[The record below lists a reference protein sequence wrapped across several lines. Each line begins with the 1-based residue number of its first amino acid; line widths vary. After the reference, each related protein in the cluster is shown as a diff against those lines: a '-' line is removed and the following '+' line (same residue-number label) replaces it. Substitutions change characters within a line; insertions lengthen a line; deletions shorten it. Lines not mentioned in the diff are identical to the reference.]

1 MAESI
6 SCRLGR
12 ESCPAGGEDAILAE
26 ALARHDPGV
35 FGLLVET
42 HQAKVARLA
51 SRLLGWPQD
60 VDDVVQE
67 VFLAVW
73 KGLPRFRG
81 KSELGTW
88 LTRITINKCR
98 SHRRKEMLRL
108 RRLWNRQQEDAADS
122 VSADQVTL
130 DRETQAEVRRGVRR
144 LPARYCEVVVLRYLE
159 EMPVDEIGRIL
170 GLTRNTV
177 EVRLHRARERLKKEL
192 AGLLD
197 G

>member
-26 ALARHDPGV
+26 AFARHDPAV
-35 FGLLVET
+35 FDLLVET

-81 KSELGTW
+81 QSELGTW

-108 RRLWNRQQEDAADS
+108 RRLWSKGRQQMADAA
-122 VSADQVTL
+122 SADRATL
-130 DRETQAEVRRGVRR
+130 DREKQVEIRRGVRR

-159 EMPVDEIGRIL
+159 EMPVEKIGQVL
-170 GLTRNTV
+170 ELTQNAV

-192 AGLLD
+192 AGLLEE
-197 G
+197 